1 MACEVFKIVN
11 KLSPEY
17 INDLVKI
24 KPSTYNFRAERPA
37 ALGPKS
43 EHNQVWAEVL

>member
-17 INDLVKI
+17 MNDLVNI
-24 KPSTYNFRAERPA
+24 KPSTYNFRAERQTQQIRFTIE
-37 ALGPKS
+37 S
-43 EHNQVWAEVL
+43 I